1 MLKVSPEELETL
13 EEYRR
18 RAAMGDT
25 EALFYMAWYYFK
37 GRLVSKDLQ
46 VAIAFLRQLE
56 EKSPEL
62 ARFNIAKMKYF
73 EGDASLKDD
82 IQIDCDAG
90 FGPALYLMA
99 ANSYRDRG
107 QIFSSEAIRYFQAAA
122 QSGHL
127 PSKVL
132 LWRHSKL
139 GFWRRLATAIPVCS
153 TALRFIAIKVRNSND
168 VRVWM

>member
-1 MLKVSPEELETL
+1 MVKLSLEDF

-18 RAAMGDT
+18 RAARGDT
-25 EALFYMAWYYFK
+25 EALFYVAWEYFK
-37 GRLVSKDLQ
+37 GQVVSKDLQ
-46 VAIAFLRQLE
+46 VAVGLLRQLE

-73 EGDASLKDD
+73 VGDASLKDD
-82 IQIDCDAG
+82 IQADCDAG

-99 ANSYRDRG
+99 ANSYREGG
-107 QIFSSEAIRYFQAAA
+107 QTGSSEAIRYSRAAA

-127 PSKVL
+127 PSKIWS
-132 LWRHSKL
+132 WRLSKL
-139 GFWRRLATAIPVCS
+139 GFWRRLATAIPVFL
-153 TALRFIAIKVRNSND
+153 TGLRFIAIKVRNSND